1 MTISP
6 ELASYTLLALALAA
20 GFAWYERS
28 HPSSKVLA
36 LVATLAALAALGRVA
51 FAPLPNVKPTT
62 DIVLLS
68 GFALGG
74 APGFVVGAVG
84 ALASNVFF
92 GQGPWTPWQM
102 GAWGLVGVAGAALGA
117 VSGRR
122 MGRVPLA
129 LACGAAGLAYGAI
142 LDFSTWVTFTGE
154 QTLGQYLAISG
165 AALPFNLAHAIGNV
179 VFCLAFGPA
188 VVRALLRFR
197 ARFEVRWEPAP
208 LTASACVLVALLA
221 VGAAVARPAPA
232 AAADRA
238 TARAA
243 AYLARAQNADGG
255 FGAALRAR
263 STPLYTGWAAMGLS
277 AAGRRP
283 ARIPRDRT
291 SVAGYLSRSAAGAR
305 RTGDV
310 ERTILAL
317 VAWGLEPRR
326 SGGAD
331 LVARLRGR
339 DRRDGSFGGLVNLT
353 AFGVLALRAAGDPG
367 LRAHGAPRRRLDRPP
382 AEPRRRLRLLAPRR
396 PERDRRHRGRG
407 PGAGG
412 RRAPGQRRRP
422 PRGGVPRPVA
432 EPRRRPAAHAGSR
445 VQRAVHGVG
454 GPGADRRR
462 AQPRSGPPRRLAHAA
477 GVPAHAGRLRRR
489 GALLAHEPPDAGLGH
504 GPGLD
509 RPRAPPVPHQAAPIT
524 VTPPAGRFG

>member
-353 AFGVLALRAAGDPG
+353 AFGVLALRAAGDPASG
-367 LRAHGAPRRRLDRPP
+367 RTVRRGAAWIARQQNRDGGFGFSRRGAPSGIDDTAAAVQALAAAGRRSSG
-382 AEPRRRLRLLAPRR
+382 AVRRAAAFLVRR
-396 PERDRRHRGRG
+396 QNRDGG
-407 PGAGG
+407 LPLTPGAGSNAQSTAWAVQALIAAG
-412 RRAPGQRRRP
+412 RNPDRVRR
-422 PRGGVPRPVA
+422 
-432 EPRRRPAAHAGSR
+432 AGSR
-445 VQRAVHGVG
+445 TPLAYLRTLVGSDGAVRYSRTSRQTPVWVT
-454 GPGADRRR
+454 AQALTALARRPFPIR
-462 AQPRSGPPRRLAHAA
+462 PRRS
-477 GVPAHAGRLRRR
+477 R
-489 GALLAHEPPDAGLGH
+489 
-504 GPGLD
+504 
-509 RPRAPPVPHQAAPIT
+509 
-524 VTPPAGRFG
+524 

>member
-1 MTISP
+1 
-6 ELASYTLLALALAA
+6 
-20 GFAWYERS
+20 
-28 HPSSKVLA
+28 
-36 LVATLAALAALGRVA
+36 
-51 FAPLPNVKPTT
+51 
-62 DIVLLS
+62 
-68 GFALGG
+68 
-74 APGFVVGAVG
+74 
-84 ALASNVFF
+84 
-92 GQGPWTPWQM
+92 M

-353 AFGVLALRAAGDPG
+353 AFGVLALRAAGDPASG
-367 LRAHGAPRRRLDRPP
+367 RTVRRGAAWIARQQNRDGGFGFSRRGAPSGIDDTAAAVQALAAAGRRGSG
-382 AEPRRRLRLLAPRR
+382 AVRRAAAFLVRR
-396 PERDRRHRGRG
+396 QNRDGG
-407 PGAGG
+407 LPLTPGAGSNAQSTAWAVQALIAAG
-412 RRAPGQRRRP
+412 RNPDRVRR
-422 PRGGVPRPVA
+422 
-432 EPRRRPAAHAGSR
+432 AGSR
-445 VQRAVHGVG
+445 TPLAYLRTLVGSDGAVRYSRTSRQTPVWVT
-454 GPGADRRR
+454 AQALTALARRPFPIR
-462 AQPRSGPPRRLAHAA
+462 PRRS
-477 GVPAHAGRLRRR
+477 R
-489 GALLAHEPPDAGLGH
+489 
-504 GPGLD
+504 
-509 RPRAPPVPHQAAPIT
+509 
-524 VTPPAGRFG
+524 